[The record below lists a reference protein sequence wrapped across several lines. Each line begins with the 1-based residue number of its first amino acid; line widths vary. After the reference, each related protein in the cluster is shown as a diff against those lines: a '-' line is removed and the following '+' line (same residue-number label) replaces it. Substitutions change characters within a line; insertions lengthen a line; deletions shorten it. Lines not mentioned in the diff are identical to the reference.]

1 MVKFKNELVEFRTT
15 SGELDLSITNAIGVA
30 GFSLVSLDHLFRI
43 SINDQPFMLANNI
56 KMGFYDETAK
66 EFIQALFD
74 FASSEGY
81 KRIPKEK

>member
-1 MVKFKNELVEFRTT
+1 MAKLKNELVEFRTT
-15 SGELDLSITNAIGVA
+15 NGELDLGITNAISVA

-43 SINDQPFMLANNI
+43 SINDQSFMLANNI
-56 KMGFYDETAK
+56 KIGFYDETAR

-81 KRIPKEK
+81 QKKPERN